1 MRARRCG
8 RIGVREEVLGM
19 IQLNN
24 VVKRY
29 DRFCLECSMEIPVG
43 QVTGLIGRNGAGK
56 STAFKAILG
65 LIRADAGTIRVL
77 GKDVSAL
84 TQADREQIGVVLSD
98 SGFCS
103 YLTIKEILPML
114 DAMYADFSREKFAA
128 DCDRMGLPLKKKIK
142 EFSTGMKRKLQILA
156 ALSHNAKLLV
166 LDEPT
171 AGLDVVARD
180 ALLGLLREYAEGGDR
195 SIVISSHI
203 SSDLE
208 GICDDVYMIE
218 DGKIVLHEDTDV
230 LLNNYGL
237 LKVTKEQF
245 AKLDRTHLLRTREEN
260 FGYSCL
266 TKERQFYQ
274 DNYPSVVI
282 ERGSIDEVITM
293 FGNR

>member
-1 MRARRCG
+1 M
-8 RIGVREEVLGM
+8 VK
-19 IQLNN
+19 LNN
-24 VVKRY
+24 VVKQY
-29 DRFCLECSMEIPVG
+29 DNFRLECSMEIPTG

-65 LIRADAGTIRVL
+65 LIHTDGGMIEIF
-77 GKDVSAL
+77 GKDIAQL
-84 TQADREQIGVVLSD
+84 TQADKEQIGAVLSD

-103 YLTIKEILPML
+103 YLTIRDFLPVL
-114 DAMYADFSREKFAA
+114 DTMYKDFSREKFAA
-128 DCDRMGLPLKKKIK
+128 DCERMGLSIKKKIK

-156 ALSHNAKLLV
+156 ALSHNARLLI

-180 ALLGLLREYAEGGDR
+180 EILGLLREYAENGDR

-208 GICDDVYMIE
+208 GICDDVYMI
-218 DGKIVLHEDTDV
+218 DNGKIVLHEDTDV
-230 LLNNYGL
+230 LLNEYGL

-245 AKLDRTHLLRTREEN
+245 DKLDRTYLLKTREER

-266 TKERQFYQ
+266 TKQRQFYQ

-293 FGNR
+293 MTQNS

>member
-1 MRARRCG
+1 
-8 RIGVREEVLGM
+8 M
-19 IQLNN
+19 IKLNN
-24 VVKRY
+24 VTKQY
-29 DRFCLECSMEIPVG
+29 DAFQLACSMEVPVG

-65 LIRADAGTIRVL
+65 LIHADSGTIEVF
-77 GKDVSAL
+77 GKDVSKL
-84 TQADREQIGVVLSD
+84 TQADKEQIGVVLSD

-103 YLTIKEILPML
+103 YLTIRDFLPVL
-114 DAMYADFSREKFAA
+114 DTLYADFSREKFAA
-128 DCDRMGLPLKKKIK
+128 DCERMGLPLKKQIR

-180 ALLGLLREYAEGGDR
+180 ELLALLREYAESGEC

-208 GICDDVYMIE
+208 GICDDVYLIE
-218 DGKIVLHEDTDV
+218 EGKIVLHEDTDV
-230 LLNNYGL
+230 LLNEYGL

-245 AKLDRTHLLRTREEN
+245 TRLDQAYVLKTREEN

-266 TKERQFYQ
+266 TNHRQFYQ

-282 ERGSIDEVITM
+282 ERGSIDDVITM
-293 FGNR
+293 MTKH

>member
-1 MRARRCG
+1 M
-8 RIGVREEVLGM
+8 VK
-19 IQLNN
+19 LNS
-24 VVKRY
+24 VVKQY
-29 DRFCLECSMEIPVG
+29 DSFRLECSMEVPVG

-65 LIRADAGTIRVL
+65 LIHIDGGTIEL
-77 GKDVSAL
+77 FEKDAAAL
-84 TQADREQIGVVLSD
+84 TQADKEQIGVVLSD

-103 YLTIKEILPML
+103 YLTIRDFLPVL
-114 DAMYADFSREKFAA
+114 DAMYADFSKDKFAA
-128 DCDRMGLPLKKKIK
+128 DCERMGLPIKKKIK

-156 ALSHNAKLLV
+156 ALSHNARLLI

-180 ALLGLLREYAEGGDR
+180 ELLGLLREYAENGDR

-208 GICDDVYMIE
+208 GICDDVYMIDNGE
-218 DGKIVLHEDTDV
+218 IILHEDTDV
-230 LLNNYGL
+230 LLNEYGL
-237 LKVTKEQF
+237 LKVTEEQF
-245 AKLDRTHLLRTREEN
+245 TRLDQTHLLKTKKEN

-266 TKERQFYQ
+266 TNQRQFYQ
-274 DNYPSVVI
+274 DNYPTVVI

-293 FGNR
+293 MTKNK